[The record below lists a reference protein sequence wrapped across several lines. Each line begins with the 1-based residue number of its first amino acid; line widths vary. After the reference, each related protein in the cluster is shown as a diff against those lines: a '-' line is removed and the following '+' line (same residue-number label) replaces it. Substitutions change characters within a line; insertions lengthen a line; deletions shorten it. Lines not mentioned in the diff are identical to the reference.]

1 MKKIILFS
9 ALLFTVC
16 TFTSAQTPAQ
26 NKAKLLKAYEA
37 FNTTHDM
44 TPWLAIMTDDYADY
58 AMGPEPVVGKQAV
71 LEMSKTFLAAFPDN
85 KVTIEKAIAEG
96 NTIMLLVTV
105 TGTWKNDFFGQKAT
119 GKSFQYK
126 DVDIVEFDANGKMKA
141 HWGVQDPSVFA
152 AQIGMKLQ

>member
-1 MKKIILFS
+1 MKKLIIFS
-9 ALLFTVC
+9 ALFCCVLAA
-16 TFTSAQTPAQ
+16 SAQTPAQ

-141 HWGVQDPSVFA
+141 HWGVQDPSTFA
-152 AQIGMKLQ
+152 NQIGMKMQ

>member
-9 ALLFTVC
+9 ALLFAACGV
-16 TFTSAQTPAQ
+16 FAQTPAQ

-37 FNTTHDM
+37 FNATHDM
-44 TPWLAIMTDDYADY
+44 TTWLAIMTDDYADY

-71 LEMSKTFLAAFPDN
+71 LEMSKAFLAAFPDN
-85 KVTIEKAIAEG
+85 KVIIEKAVAEG

-119 GKSFQYK
+119 GKAFQYK

-141 HWGVQDPSVFA
+141 HWGVQDPSTFA
-152 AQIGMKLQ
+152 NQIGLKMQ

>member
-1 MKKIILFS
+1 MKKVIVFAALFCCVL
-9 ALLFTVC
+9 AA
-16 TFTSAQTPAQ
+16 SAQTPAQ
-26 NKAKLLKAYEA
+26 NKAKLLKAYEV

-119 GKSFQYK
+119 GKAFQYK
-126 DVDIVEFDANGKMKA
+126 DVDIVEFDSNGKMKA

-152 AQIGMKLQ
+152 NQIGLKMQ